1 MNAQTG
7 CYLCTQESEGGHSR
21 AFPAPQEDR
30 GTAVYS
36 AVNGKVAFD

>member
-7 CYLCTQESEGGHSR
+7 CNLCTQKESEGGHSR
-21 AFPAPQEDR
+21 AFPAPQDR

-36 AVNGKVAFD
+36 AVKGQVALD